1 MVRSGRREKSERKE
15 RRREMSLLYVGGTV
29 IKGERKLSTK
39 AAYSSLP
46 SAHGAQSLSPTA
58 VEVVTYYCHSL
69 IHMDTQNLYTY
80 FVIGDADRD
89 NENVFNNT

>member
-46 SAHGAQSLSPTA
+46 SAHGAQSLSPIA
-58 VEVVTYYCHSL
+58 VEVVTYYLSLLNTHGYLTSLHILCH
-69 IHMDTQNLYTY
+69 
-80 FVIGDADRD
+80 RRC
-89 NENVFNNT
+89 